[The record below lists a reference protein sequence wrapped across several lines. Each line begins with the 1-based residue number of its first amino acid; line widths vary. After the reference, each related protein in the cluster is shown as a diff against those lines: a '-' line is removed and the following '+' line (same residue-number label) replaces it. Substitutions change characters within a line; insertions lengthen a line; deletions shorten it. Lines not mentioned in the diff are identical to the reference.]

1 MSATFEHLYAD
12 VLLQKG
18 VARALNAEL
27 VALGSTLHARGFDE
41 LLEKGSPYWAS
52 IRRGRRKVE
61 LTCAEGLRLF
71 VCSGWE
77 REVRLLSFQH
87 ADLGEVA
94 KVVAAWLGE
103 ERDTL
108 SLPAEF
114 SFVHT
119 TPEAEAFIRSPE
131 AWLAQVWQ
139 AELRGESAKVAA
151 AAYAWPHLRRLRPY
165 TSVGRFGLSRTLGA
179 PDRGLP
185 LIRELEDGRFRLES
199 YSGTSG
205 EFFPSAEE
213 AVRALTERYLP
224 EDTPAAM
231 FEDEDSFEG

>member
-12 VLLQKG
+12 VLQQKG

-27 VALGSTLHARGFDE
+27 VALGSDLHAHGFDE

-52 IRRGRRKVE
+52 IHRGRRKVE

-94 KVVAAWLGE
+94 KVIAVWLGE
-103 ERDTL
+103 ARDTL
-108 SLPAEF
+108 SLPAAF
-114 SFVHT
+114 PFVHA
-119 TPEAEAFIRSPE
+119 TPEAEAFLRGPE
-131 AWLAQVWQ
+131 VWLAHVWE
-139 AELRGESAKVAA
+139 AELRGEVAGVAK

-165 TSVGRFGLSRTLGA
+165 TSVGRFGMSRTLGA

-185 LIRELEDGRFRLES
+185 LIRDMRDGRFRLES
-199 YSGTSG
+199 YSGASG

-213 AVRALTERYLP
+213 AVRALIERYLP
-224 EDTPAAM
+224 EDTPAAT